1 MNLPRVDTVL
11 INAKRT
17 NGKQLRTGEEAVE
30 YLKPY
35 FENAKT
41 PSIHLV
47 QLNVQGKILRN
58 NTISVRAFE
67 NHHHEIL
74 SDLLLNNA
82 QQVIVCDNYKNIA
95 KSQELSDKI
104 NQYLK
109 YTQIRLIDYINLSKE
124 VHLKNSNYGED
135 LYYSSDAEINLNSR
149 YIEQNIK
156 LVEEGYLD
164 IKSGSLSDALDSLY
178 EDLRKRTREELIALN
193 IDEDLKPINYYVSS
207 IGTIDMSFAS
217 HFELLK
223 GSILSGARN
232 VILLHNHPSGSD
244 YPSKHDI
251 DTTRKVQEAY
261 NFMGINFYD
270 HHIVGSKVYSF
281 KKHGLLDEMR
291 DKQYVKFESEN
302 VNIQKADIN
311 VGETVKT
318 HEGEKYV
325 IGKNNEKYV
334 LFDANDKE
342 KKYQVVE
349 NIFYD
354 KVTQE
359 YSWEFGETIDS
370 LQMATNLI
378 YNSYDDIKR
387 SISFY
392 CGSKHK
398 EYFKSVM
405 SIENSIEDESVL
417 DDIYHEYMNNDS
429 MQLINPDLKDF
440 KNDASKK
447 YDNEEETYYKHEL
460 DYERE

>member
-17 NGKQLRTGEEAVE
+17 NGKQLRTGEEAIE

-47 QLNVQGKILRN
+47 QLNVQCKILRN

-67 NHHHEIL
+67 NHHREIL

-207 IGTIDMSFAS
+207 IGIIDMSFAS
-217 HFELLK
+217 NFELLK

-281 KKHGLLDEMR
+281 KENGLLDEMR
-291 DKQYVKFESEN
+291 DKQYVKFKSEN

-325 IGKNNEKYV
+325 IGKNNEKYI
-334 LFDANDKE
+334 LFNVNDKG

-354 KVTQE
+354 KVTQK
-359 YSWEFGETIDS
+359 YSWEFGEKLNS

-405 SIENSIEDESVL
+405 SIENSIEDENLL
-417 DDIYHEYMNNDS
+417 DNIYHEYMNND
-429 MQLINPDLKDF
+429 MQLINPDLKDL
-440 KNDASKK
+440 KDNASKK
-447 YDNEEETYYKHEL
+447 YNSEEETHYKHEL

>member
-17 NGKQLRTGEEAVE
+17 NGKQLRTGEEAIE

-47 QLNVQGKILRN
+47 QLNVQCKILRN

-67 NHHHEIL
+67 NHHREIL

-178 EDLRKRTREELIALN
+178 EDLRKRTREQLIALN

-207 IGTIDMSFAS
+207 IGIIDRSFAS
-217 HFELLK
+217 NFELLK

-270 HHIVGSKVYSF
+270 HHIVGSKV
-281 KKHGLLDEMR
+281 
-291 DKQYVKFESEN
+291 
-302 VNIQKADIN
+302 
-311 VGETVKT
+311 
-318 HEGEKYV
+318 
-325 IGKNNEKYV
+325 
-334 LFDANDKE
+334 
-342 KKYQVVE
+342 
-349 NIFYD
+349 
-354 KVTQE
+354 
-359 YSWEFGETIDS
+359 
-370 LQMATNLI
+370 
-378 YNSYDDIKR
+378 
-387 SISFY
+387 
-392 CGSKHK
+392 
-398 EYFKSVM
+398 
-405 SIENSIEDESVL
+405 
-417 DDIYHEYMNNDS
+417 
-429 MQLINPDLKDF
+429 
-440 KNDASKK
+440 
-447 YDNEEETYYKHEL
+447 
-460 DYERE
+460 